1 MRPTQPQ
8 NERGSI
14 NMGDTDRPDP
24 ATTAPT
30 GPASGTTSGTTASTA
45 APSSPTSGTTDKA
58 GPTKADPAHKAATAI
73 AAHRARTAAT
83 GGLGPRASLIFCLVL
98 TLLLG
103 SLSLLVM
110 YPAAQH
116 LRSLQNGEQAEATLH
131 TAGSCMIG
139 NCRVRFEA
147 DGRTVIADLPVGS
160 GGGKSSVGT
169 RLTVRHQADDPS
181 VAARN
186 QDVGGGGAAVFTV
199 LFGVSALFFLAL
211 ALAAAIHLTRQR
223 QKPTA

>member
-1 MRPTQPQ
+1 MF
-8 NERGSI
+8 S
-14 NMGDTDRPDP
+14 
-24 ATTAPT
+24 
-30 GPASGTTSGTTASTA
+30 
-45 APSSPTSGTTDKA
+45 
-58 GPTKADPAHKAATAI
+58 
-73 AAHRARTAAT
+73 
-83 GGLGPRASLIFCLVL
+83 LVL

-116 LRSLQNGEQAEATLH
+116 LRSLQNGEQTEATLH

-160 GGGKSSVGT
+160 GGGKRSVGT

-181 VAARN
+181 VAARD
-186 QDVGGGGAAVFTV
+186 QDVSGGGAAVFAV
-199 LFGVSALFFLAL
+199 VFGVSALFFLAL
-211 ALAAAIHLTRQR
+211 TLAAAIHLTRQR
-223 QKPTA
+223 HKSSG